1 MLDGKAVSIC
11 YDEESARFAPSV
23 RSVWHCDLAG
33 MMRGRQS
40 AVRLARS
47 ARSFSAVAQQP
58 TSVSTLPNGMRVA
71 SESNGGE
78 TATVGPRV
86 LTQALTQ
93 ARTSQC
99 APRAQRRSPHTTSHV
114 VVKKSSCKQRPET
127 RREN

>member
-1 MLDGKAVSIC
+1 MI
-11 YDEESARFAPSV
+11 
-23 RSVWHCDLAG
+23 
-33 MMRGRQS
+33 RGRQS

-99 APRAQRRSPHTTSHV
+99 APRAR
-114 VVKKSSCKQRPET
+114 
-127 RREN
+127 